1 MERTVL
7 SINQRPLTRYS
18 DAVMITDSTRVKVSP
33 NQVSSKLG
41 DEAVVL
47 HFENGIYFGLNEV
60 SARIMEL
67 IAEPKTVSEIVDV
80 LTSEYDVDTAT
91 CRKDVIDL
99 LIQLQE
105 NDLIDV
111 D

>member
-1 MERTVL
+1 MF
-7 SINQRPLTRYS
+7 S
-18 DAVMITDSTRVKVSP
+18 DSTRVKVSSS
-33 NQVSSKLG
+33 QVSSKLG

-67 IAEPKTVSEIVDV
+67 IAEPKTVSEIVDA
-80 LTSEYDVDTAT
+80 LLKEYNVDAAT
-91 CRKDVIDL
+91 CRQDVIDL
-99 LIQLQE
+99 LVQLQE